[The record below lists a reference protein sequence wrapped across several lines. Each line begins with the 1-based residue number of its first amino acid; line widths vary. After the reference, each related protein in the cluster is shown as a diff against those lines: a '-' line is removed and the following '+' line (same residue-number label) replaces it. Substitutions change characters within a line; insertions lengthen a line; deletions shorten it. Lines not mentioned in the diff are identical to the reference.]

1 MKILKVRHRKYT
13 ERKVHYLLLIYPP
26 IFFLLIFISYMH
38 SQAQP
43 KTVLETGN
51 FIKLLLHKNF
61 YRIFSLK
68 LLKIKEI
75 KEYFK
80 TVKIIFKY

>member
-1 MKILKVRHRKYT
+1 
-13 ERKVHYLLLIYPP
+13 
-26 IFFLLIFISYMH
+26 MH
-38 SQAQP
+38 SQTQP
-43 KTVLETGN
+43 KTVLETVN
-51 FIKLLLHKNF
+51 LLNHYCIRIFIN
-61 YRIFSLK
+61 FSLK